1 MEDKTIE
8 NTSND
13 NVEVVLEVVLEETQQ
28 TMFDDTDDFFQACQD
43 ADNVEII
50 EVMNINGGN

>member
-13 NVEVVLEVVLEETQQ
+13 NVEVVLKVVLEETQQ

>member
-8 NTSND
+8 NTFAD

-28 TMFDDTDDFFQACQD
+28 TMFDETDDFFQACQD

-50 EVMNINGGN
+50 EVLNINGGN